1 MNTANKI
8 KIQPI
13 NKIHTYT
20 ACLVLGAKAVM
31 QARSQAGAQSSA
43 QASRRTSRQAGAQ
56 TGIQAAGPGPVP
68 FVQTGI

>member
-1 MNTANKI
+1 MNTTNKI

-13 NKIHTYT
+13 SKIHTYT

-31 QARSQAGAQSSA
+31 QARSQAHKLAGA
-43 QASRRTSRQAGAQ
+43 QAGAQ